1 MDITGKIIQIL
12 PASSGSSARGEWS
25 RQDFIIETQEQFPKK
40 VCISNWNKKVDLNAF
55 GIGASVTA
63 DINIESREYNGKWY
77 TDVRVWRMQGAG
89 QGGANAADNLPA
101 PDIDFSQNNDPD
113 DGLPF

>member
-1 MDITGKIIQIL
+1 MDITGRIIQLL

-40 VCISNWNKKVDLNAF
+40 VCLSNWNKKVDLGQF
-55 GIGASVTA
+55 PVGTMVTA
-63 DINIESREYNGKWY
+63 DINLESREYNGRWY
-77 TDVRVWRMQGAG
+77 TDIRVWRMQIAG
-89 QGGANAADNLPA
+89 QTNNTVNEPLPV
-101 PDIDFSQNNDPD
+101 PDITFSPADED

>member
-1 MDITGKIIQIL
+1 MDITGRIIQIL
-12 PASSGSSARGEWS
+12 PASSGNSARGEWS

-55 GIGASVTA
+55 GIGAAVTA

-77 TDVRVWRMQGAG
+77 TDVRVWRMQAAG
-89 QGGANAADNLPA
+89 QGGAPSNEPMPV
-101 PDIDFSQNNDPD
+101 PDITFTQSDED